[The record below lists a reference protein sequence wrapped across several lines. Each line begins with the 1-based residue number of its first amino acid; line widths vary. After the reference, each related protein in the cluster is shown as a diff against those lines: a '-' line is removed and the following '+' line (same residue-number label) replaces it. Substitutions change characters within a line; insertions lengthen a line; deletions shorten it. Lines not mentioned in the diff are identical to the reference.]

1 MQSDDTLRD
10 ILTDRRRFLRLFA
23 LMGLGIG
30 AAGVVSPAAEAATR
44 AKRKVEKAKVVK
56 LRGASPPARTSQTQ
70 TRLIDRYD
78 APTYAEDRFEFVSPD
93 EKTLSLI
100 APTTGEKALGIPFWS
115 EGKYQPDA
123 IREVAHIMRDWR
135 TGDTC
140 PVDTALLDLL
150 YELQRRLDT
159 KEPFQVV
166 SGYRS
171 PKTNAALARKNRRV
185 ARQSL
190 HMEGRAMDIR
200 LDRRSPGEIQR
211 VALALGRG
219 GVGYYP
225 RMRFVHVDT
234 GPVRQWRG

>member
-10 ILTDRRRFLRLFA
+10 SLTSRRRFLRLFA

-30 AAGVVSPAAEAATR
+30 AADVVSPAAEAATR
-44 AKRKVEKAKVVK
+44 AKRKVENAKVVK
-56 LRGASPPARTSQTQ
+56 LRGASQPARASQTQ
-70 TRLIDRYD
+70 ARLIDRYD
-78 APTYAEDRFEFVSPD
+78 TPSYAEDRFEFVSPD

-115 EGKYQPDA
+115 AGKYQPDA

-140 PVDTALLDLL
+140 QVDTALLDLL
-150 YELQRRLDT
+150 YELQRRLGT

-171 PKTNAALARKNRRV
+171 PETNAALARKSRRV

>member
-10 ILTDRRRFLRLFA
+10 ILAGRRRFLRLLA

-30 AAGVVSPAAEAATR
+30 AAGVVSSAAEAATR
-44 AKRKVEKAKVVK
+44 IKKKVEKARVVK
-56 LRGASPPARTSQTQ
+56 FRRASRPTRAPQAQ

-78 APTYAEDRFEFVSPD
+78 TPSYAEDQFEFVSPS

-150 YELQRRLDT
+150 YDLQRRLGT
-159 KEPFQVV
+159 TEPFQVV

-171 PKTNAALARKNRRV
+171 PETNAALARQSRRV

-200 LDRRSPGEIQR
+200 LGRRGAGEIQR

-225 RMRFVHVDT
+225 RMGFVHVDT

>member
-10 ILTDRRRFLRLFA
+10 ILAGRRRFLRLLA
-23 LMGLGIG
+23 LMGLGIC
-30 AAGVVSPAAEAATR
+30 AAGGVSSAAEAATR
-44 AKRKVEKAKVVK
+44 IKKKVEKARVVK
-56 LRGASPPARTSQTQ
+56 LRRASRPTRAPQTQ

-78 APTYAEDRFEFVSPD
+78 TPSYAEDRFEFVSPD

-150 YELQRRLDT
+150 YDLQRRLGT
-159 KEPFQVV
+159 TEPFQVV

-171 PKTNAALARKNRRV
+171 PETNAALAFDRAA
-185 ARQSL
+185 ARG
-190 HMEGRAMDIR
+190 HR
-200 LDRRSPGEIQR
+200 LNIAAGTAVRFEPGQTRTVEL
-211 VALALGRG
+211 VALAGDRKVFGFNGQVMGAL
-219 GVGYYP
+219 
-225 RMRFVHVDT
+225 
-234 GPVRQWRG
+234 